1 LDYNKCGQAAVATI
15 LDYYG
20 LHPYGLER
28 PVYDT
33 HDGGYHWRDD
43 RIIDRIK
50 EGFPPD
56 NFFGL
61 FGTTGVQISRA
72 LAHVGLETRAAHST
86 DVGVGRE
93 IWEEVKRSANA
104 GYPVV
109 VILDRGMLGGCPFTA
124 HWGVVH
130 RVANHRVY
138 LANCGG
144 MPLVPEAR
152 LVRAFRCRFM
162 PARFNHCA
170 VFSRWGRPVEDASS
184 GTTHV
189 SSER

>member
-20 LHPYGLER
+20 LDPYELER
-28 PVYDT
+28 PVYDA

-50 EGFPPD
+50 ERFP
-56 NFFGL
+56 GA
-61 FGTTGVQISRA
+61 QISRA
-72 LAHVGLETRAAHST
+72 LAHAGLETRVAHST

-93 IWEEVKRSANA
+93 IWEGVKRLANA

-124 HWGVVH
+124 HWGG
-130 RVANHRVY
+130 RPTAN
-138 LANCGG
+138 
-144 MPLVPEAR
+144 PLRRSGSTAPRESVRTDVPH
-152 LVRAFRCRFM
+152 
-162 PARFNHCA
+162 PARSLLSA
-170 VFSRWGRPVEDASS
+170 VTAYPARSRAYTVDHPTRLAPLAF
-184 GTTHV
+184 
-189 SSER
+189 